1 MRVTPCRVALLALL
15 AVLAPVPAAE
25 PATIPPDIVGIS
37 MDRLTFVSG
46 GRGDGSFPGT
56 ITLSGYLFWDNAAG
70 RVVDFNPPS
79 TWLPPGSGM
88 AALATAGD
96 VIAPWAF
103 TARNTSMDTNG
114 FVGFSG
120 AWLGQDRLTLS
131 FEGYL
136 DRLLVQ
142 FRGAVSGGCDPVFA
156 REQCLVLPGTYSIAD
171 DFYQATGPFGNGP
184 DGSPAFAIS
193 GSQSVTG
200 VPEPSTLVLLA
211 AGLIGLGTVLWR
223 RRRSCVCREGPS

>member
-1 MRVTPCRVALLALL
+1 VVLL
-15 AVLAPVPAAE
+15 AVLAPARAAE
-25 PATIPPDIVGIS
+25 TATIPPDIVRLS
-37 MDRLTFVSG
+37 VDQLTFVSA

-70 RVVDFNPPS
+70 RVVDFNPPA
-79 TWLPPGSGM
+79 TWLPPGSQTV
-88 AALATAGD
+88 ALAAAGE

-103 TARNTSMDTNG
+103 TARDTSMNTDG

-120 AWLGQDRLTLS
+120 AWFGRDRFTLS

-142 FRGAVSGGCDPVFA
+142 FSGAVSADCDPVFA
-156 REQCLVLPGTYSIAD
+156 REKCLVLPGAYAITD
-171 DFYQATGPFGNGP
+171 DFYQATGPFGSGP
-184 DGSPAFAIS
+184 DGAPAWAIS
-193 GSQSVTG
+193 GNQSVTG

-211 AGLIGLGTVLWR
+211 AGLLGLGTALWR
-223 RRRSCVCREGPS
+223 RRRSTS

>member
-1 MRVTPCRVALLALL
+1 MPVTPCRVALLALL

-88 AALATAGD
+88 AALATAGN

-103 TARNTSMDTNG
+103 TARNTSMDANG
-114 FVGFSG
+114 LVGVRGAWHAPDRLPLEFSG
-120 AWLGQDRLTLS
+120 VLQR
-131 FEGYL
+131 
-136 DRLLVQ
+136 V
-142 FRGAVSGGCDPVFA
+142 PV
-156 REQCLVLPGTYSIAD
+156 
-171 DFYQATGPFGNGP
+171 
-184 DGSPAFAIS
+184 
-193 GSQSVTG
+193 
-200 VPEPSTLVLLA
+200 
-211 AGLIGLGTVLWR
+211 
-223 RRRSCVCREGPS
+223 